1 MLGVKTIT
9 WATSKKVTAWET
21 LAYTPL
27 ETNYEYVS

>member
-1 MLGVKTIT
+1 MLGMKTVT
-9 WATSKKVTAWET
+9 WATSKKVTTWES